1 MENLM
6 ELLLKGKQID
16 ADAIRNK
23 ALITTLVSNK
33 SSNPES
39 KSHREVA

>member
-6 ELLLKGKQID
+6 EMLLKGKQID

-23 ALITTLVSNK
+23 DLITTLVSNK
-33 SSNPES
+33 ISNPES
-39 KSHREVA
+39 KKPP